1 MRFAVVLPWWGY
13 ALAFGAAIVLGWVA
27 YARVPIRLRLGQ
39 RIGLSA
45 LRAITLILLIAI
57 LLRPI
62 VMVPPAAANNSL
74 LPILVDVSRSMR
86 LQDSDAP
93 SRIDQAKKIVRDL
106 QSQLGRE
113 YQVELLTFGETLQA
127 ATDADRLAPT
137 ARRSDLSGA
146 IADLG
151 ERHPPSPTGSGATGN
166 RMAGVIVLSDGGDT
180 AAVEAHQT
188 RNIDAPVFTVGIGNP
203 EMPRDREVVN
213 LTAGEPLLPGASID
227 LSVSATSNGYGKE
240 PVELRISANGRPIEV
255 RRVTPTADGAP
266 VHAVFTVS
274 PEPDVPTV
282 YTVQIPEG
290 AGEVSSENNSRSVL
304 VPPQTGKR
312 RLLVMEG
319 APGFEHTFLKRA
331 LSDDPGLEI
340 DAVVR
345 KGQNDDG
352 RDTFYVQADPS
363 RMAAL
368 TSGYPFKRSE
378 LFAYDGVIFGNI
390 EADFFT
396 REQLELTRDFIAS
409 RGGGLLVL
417 GARSFD
423 RQGLAG
429 TALEQALPVDLTD
442 RSSPITLASAPMAI
456 VNPNTPALTV
466 DGASHPATR
475 LAITPEDNR
484 AKWSALPALASV
496 AHVGGTRPG
505 AQVLAVALTAGGT
518 PQTLIA
524 AQRYGQG
531 RSIVFAGE
539 ASWRWRMMRPADDT
553 SYETIWRQMARWI
566 TAGAQGPVVISPL
579 SPPVAGVTDRISVT
593 VRDAEFQPV
602 ANAEVA
608 VELTAPNGEK
618 RQMPAALSSPQD
630 GRYAVAARFDQAG
643 VYKIDTIATRAGVR
657 IGAASRPVLVG
668 GVDLEMTQPRL
679 NEAVL
684 RRLAAASNG
693 RYLRADQIGQ
703 LPSLLRESRAE
714 AGTPEMRDL
723 WHNGWSF
730 LAIAGLLAGEWVARR
745 RVGLA

>member
-13 ALAFGAAIVLGWVA
+13 AAAFGAALVLGWLA
-27 YARVPIRLRLGQ
+27 YARVPVKLTASR

-45 LRAITLILLIAI
+45 LRALTLILLMLI

-86 LQDSDAP
+86 LKDDPSTSLGAGDRP
-93 SRIDQAKKIVRDL
+93 SRIERAQALVKDL
-106 QSQLGRE
+106 QAQLGKE
-113 YQVELLTFGETLQA
+113 YRLEILTFGDALA
-127 ATDADRLAPT
+127 AVTDVDRLSAT

-146 IADLG
+146 IADLA
-151 ERHPPSPTGSGATGN
+151 ERH
-166 RMAGVIVLSDGGDT
+166 RDDRLAGVIVLSDGGDT
-180 AAVEAHQT
+180 APQESGEGRA
-188 RNIDAPVFTVGIGNP
+188 IGAPVMTVGIGNANA
-203 EMPRDREVVN
+203 PRDREIVN

-227 LSVSATSNGYGKE
+227 VSVSATSTGYGTE
-240 PVELRISANGRPIEV
+240 PVELRVSANGRPVEV
-255 RRVTPTADGAP
+255 RRISPTAEGAP

-282 YTVQIPEG
+282 YTVQIPPV
-290 AGEVSSENNSRSVL
+290 AGEIAAENNSRSVL

-312 RLLVMEG
+312 RLLVVEG
-319 APGFEHTFLKRA
+319 APGYEHTFLKRA

-368 TSGYPFKRSE
+368 SSGYPFKRSE

-390 EADFFT
+390 EAAFFT
-396 REQLELTRDFIAS
+396 REQLELTNDFIAE

-429 TALEQALPVDLTD
+429 TALEQALPIDLTD
-442 RSSPITLASAPMAI
+442 RGNNIALASSLQAPAI
-456 VNPNTPALTV
+456 EPNTPALTV
-466 DGASHPATR
+466 DGVMHPATR
-475 LAITPEDNR
+475 LAVTPEENR
-484 AKWSALPALASV
+484 QRWAALPALASV
-496 AHVGGTRPG
+496 AHVGGSRPG
-505 AQVLAVALTAGGT
+505 AQILAVALTAGGT
-518 PQTLIA
+518 PQPLIA

-531 RSIVFAGE
+531 RSVAFAGE
-539 ASWRWRMMRPADDT
+539 ASWRWRMMRPATDT
-553 SYETIWRQMARWI
+553 SYETIWRQLARWV
-566 TAGAQGPVVISPL
+566 TAGAQGPVTISAM
-579 SPPVAGVTDRISVT
+579 SPAVPGITDRINVI
-593 VRDAEFQPV
+593 VRDQDFKPV

-608 VELTAPNGEK
+608 IEMTAPNGEK
-618 RQMPAALSSPQD
+618 RQMPGALSSPQD
-630 GRYAVAARFDQAG
+630 GRYGVATRFDQQG
-643 VYKIDTIATRAGVR
+643 VYKIDVVATRGGTR
-657 IGAASRPVLVG
+657 MGAASRPVLVG

-693 RYLRADQIGQ
+693 RYLPADQAGR
-703 LPSLLRESRAE
+703 LASLLRESRAE

-723 WHNGWSF
+723 WHNGWSL
-730 LAIAGLLAGEWVARR
+730 LAIVGLLAAEWVARR

>member
-13 ALAFGAAIVLGWVA
+13 ALACGAAVILGWLA
-27 YARVPIRLRLGQ
+27 YARVPVKLTLGKRL
-39 RIGLSA
+39 GLSA
-45 LRAITLILLIAI
+45 LRAFTLLLLIAI
-57 LLRPI
+57 LLRPVI
-62 VMVPPAAANNSL
+62 TVPPTAANNSL

-86 LQDSDAP
+86 LRDP
-93 SRIDQAKKIVRDL
+93 SSSLRAGDDGPTRLERARAMVKDL
-106 QSQLGRE
+106 QAQLGKE
-113 YQVELLTFGETLQA
+113 YRLEILTFGETLAVTTDIDRVA
-127 ATDADRLAPT
+127 AT

-146 IADLG
+146 IADLA
-151 ERHPPSPTGSGATGN
+151 ERH
-166 RMAGVIVLSDGGDT
+166 RHDRLAGVVVLSDGGDT
-180 AAVEAHQT
+180 APMESGEGGAV
-188 RNIDAPVFTVGIGNP
+188 NAPIMTVGIGNAGA
-203 EMPRDREVVN
+203 PRDREVVN

-227 LSVSATSNGYGKE
+227 VSVSATSTGFGTE
-240 PVELRISANGRPIEV
+240 PVELRVSANGRPVEV
-255 RRVTPTADGAP
+255 RRLTPSADGAP

-274 PEPDVPTV
+274 PESDVPTV
-282 YTVQIPEG
+282 YTVQIPE
-290 AGEVSSENNSRSVL
+290 ATGEVAIENNSRSVL

-312 RLLVMEG
+312 RLLVVEG

-368 TSGYPFKRSE
+368 SSGYPFKRSE

-396 REQLELTRDFIAS
+396 KEQLELTNDFIAQ

-429 TALEQALPVDLTD
+429 TALEQALPIDLTD
-442 RSSPITLASAPMAI
+442 RGSTITLASAQVPA
-456 VNPNTPALTV
+456 VEPNTPALTV

-475 LAITPEDNR
+475 LAVTPEENR
-484 AKWSALPALASV
+484 QKWGSLPALASV
-496 AHVGGTRPG
+496 AHVGGSRPG
-505 AQVLAVALTAGGT
+505 AQILAVALTAGGT
-518 PQTLIA
+518 PQPLIA

-531 RSIVFAGE
+531 RSVAFAGE
-539 ASWRWRMMRPADDT
+539 ASWRWRMLRPATDT
-553 SYETIWRQMARWI
+553 SYETIWRQLARWV
-566 TAGAQGPVVISPL
+566 TAGAQGPVTIGAMSPAV
-579 SPPVAGVTDRISVT
+579 PGITDRISVV
-593 VRDAEFQPV
+593 VRDEDFRPV

-608 VELTAPNGEK
+608 IEMTAPNGEK
-618 RQMPAALSSPQD
+618 RQMPAALSTPQD
-630 GRYAVAARFDQAG
+630 GRYSVAARFDQQG
-643 VYKIDTIATRAGVR
+643 VYKIDAIATRGGTP
-657 IGAASRPVLVG
+657 IGRASRPVLVG

-679 NEAVL
+679 NESVL
-684 RRLAAASNG
+684 RRLAAESSG
-693 RYLRADQIGQ
+693 RYVRADQVRQ

-714 AGTPEMRDL
+714 AGTPETRDL
-723 WHNGWSF
+723 WHNGWSL
-730 LAIAGLLAGEWVARR
+730 LAIVGLLAAEWIARR